1 MGVSMIREWRHEWCN
16 YKDRYD
22 AEQVDRA
29 MADEGAMFQPCSDS
43 LFFFIYFTRPDTWLP
58 VSHEI
63 NRAFGQQQ

>member
-29 MADEGAMFQPCSDS
+29 MADEGAMFQPSSDS
-43 LFFFIYFTRPDTWLP
+43 LFKCVL
-58 VSHEI
+58 
-63 NRAFGQQQ
+63 ALL